1 MAMYDDEP
9 TMMGQSRPSATLV
22 IRQGPQA
29 GMSFPLTGNQAVIGR
44 EEGLDIA
51 LQDPE
56 SSRRHARV
64 SWQGDQFVIEDLGST
79 NGTFVNG
86 VQITMPQVLNPGD
99 SIGVGQTALVFQI
112 AGAQMGAP
120 QYQPPTQHTATPP
133 PSPPPAA
140 VPSAGSDNKM
150 LQYSL
155 YGCGCLLLM
164 CICGLLMVAAAAI
177 LDPATFE
184 DLTGIDV
191 SLRVIQTYLNGA

>member
-56 SSRRHARV
+56 SSRRHAKV

-120 QYQPPTQHTATPP
+120 QYQAPSQHAP
-133 PSPPPAA
+133 PPPAPPPPVA
-140 VPSAGSDNKM
+140 APAPGGGNKM
-150 LQYSL
+150 LHYAL
-155 YGCGCLLLM
+155 CGCRCLPLL
-164 CICGLLMVAAAAI
+164 C
-177 LDPATFE
+177 F
-184 DLTGIDV
+184 
-191 SLRVIQTYLNGA
+191 

>member
-1 MAMYDDEP
+1 MAVYDNEP
-9 TMMGQSRPSATLV
+9 TMMGQARPAATLV

-29 GMSFPLTGNQAVIGR
+29 GMSFPLTRNEAVIGR

-56 SSRRHARV
+56 SSRRHARI
-64 SWQGDQFVIEDLGST
+64 SWQADRFGIEDMGST

-86 VQITMPQVLNPGD
+86 VQITSPQVLNPGD

-112 AGAQMGAP
+112 AGPQMGAP
-120 QYQPPTQHTATPP
+120 QYQS
-133 PSPPPAA
+133 PSPHAAAPAPPPAGA
-140 VPSAGSDNKM
+140 PIEGGENKL

-155 YGCGCLLLM
+155 YGCGCLLLI
-164 CICGLLMVAAAAI
+164 CICALLIVAAFAI
-177 LDPATFE
+177 LDPATFK

-191 SLRVIQTYLNGA
+191 SLRVIQNYLNGV

>member
-9 TMMGQSRPSATLV
+9 TMMGHTRPAATLV

-29 GMSFPLTGNQAVIGR
+29 GMSFPLTGNQMLIGR
-44 EEGLDIA
+44 EEGLEIA

-56 SSRRHARV
+56 SSRRHARI

-86 VQITMPQVLNPGD
+86 VQITMPQALNPGD

-120 QYQPPTQHTATPP
+120 QYQPPSQYAAASST
-133 PSPPPAA
+133 PPAA
-140 VPSAGSDNKM
+140 SAPAAGGDNKL

-155 YGCGCLLLM
+155 YGCGCLLLI
-164 CICGLLMVAAAAI
+164 CICALLMVAAFVI
-177 LDPATFE
+177 LDPDTFR

-191 SLRVIQTYLNGA
+191 SVRIIQNYLNII